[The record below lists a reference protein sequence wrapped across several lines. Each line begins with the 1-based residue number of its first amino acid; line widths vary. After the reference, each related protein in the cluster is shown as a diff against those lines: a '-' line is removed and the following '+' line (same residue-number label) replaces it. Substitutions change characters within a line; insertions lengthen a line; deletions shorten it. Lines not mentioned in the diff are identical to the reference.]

1 MTAKYLL
8 LLLDNKLAEF
18 VSTCLTIVQ
27 FDYYAEF
34 LVSFLLS
41 KILLL
46 ISSQMILYVFYLIF
60 LISLLH
66 KLHFYFIIFL

>member
-27 FDYYAEF
+27 GVVQVIIFIFASRSHKF
-34 LVSFLLS
+34 FAAF
-41 KILLL
+41 
-46 ISSQMILYVFYLIF
+46 FYL
-60 LISLLH
+60 S
-66 KLHFYFIIFL
+66 YR